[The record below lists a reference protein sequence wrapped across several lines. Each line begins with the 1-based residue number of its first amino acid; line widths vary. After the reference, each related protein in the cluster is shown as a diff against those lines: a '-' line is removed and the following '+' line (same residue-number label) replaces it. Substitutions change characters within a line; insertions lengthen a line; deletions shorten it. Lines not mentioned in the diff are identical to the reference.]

1 VLRLLLALLVLVC
14 AVSCSD
20 ASGTAPASTGGA
32 GTQLPAGAA
41 GMPTEAQAV
50 PPGRSVLRRLNRS
63 EYNSTLRD
71 LLGTSEQPAANL
83 PAEDLSFGFDNIG
96 AALNVSALHVETY
109 ASAADQLIEKAL
121 LPGAPL
127 REQILTCDV
136 NSAGTDCTRQIL
148 RSFGRRAFRR
158 PLTEEQLTRLM
169 AFSTL
174 ASAQGDPPLVGVQ
187 LALKAMLVSARF
199 LFRIELDPEPKP
211 SAPWL
216 VDDFEV
222 ASRLSYFLWS
232 SMPDETL
239 LQRAEAAGL
248 QNESGLQQEVER
260 MLADPRASELT
271 TNFAGQWLFV
281 RSIPRH
287 QPDLNLFPEFNGE
300 LGASM
305 QRSTELF
312 FSQLIERRTP
322 LEALVTADQ
331 VPVDSHLARLYGIT
345 PAGTADF
352 TSVAAPEGRRAGV
365 LGHAGLLMVTSE
377 PGRTSPV
384 KRGAWVLGNLLCSPP
399 PAPPPGV
406 EGLDESVPGAGE
418 TLTVRQ
424 RLEQHRTN
432 PACAACHNLMDPI
445 GFGLETFDAIGR
457 FRTTDAGQ
465 PLDTTGTLPDGTSF
479 TNAEELGRIVAADPR
494 FRPCVAQKLATYALG
509 RGVDASADAA
519 FVASLAAETTRGDGS
534 LLSLISALV
543 KSPPFRMRAPDTNG
557 AL

>member
-1 VLRLLLALLVLVC
+1 MA
-14 AVSCSD
+14 
-20 ASGTAPASTGGA
+20 
-32 GTQLPAGAA
+32 
-41 GMPTEAQAV
+41 TEAQAV

-63 EYNSTLRD
+63 EYNNTLRD

-109 ASAADQLIEKAL
+109 ASAADELIENAL
-121 LPGAPL
+121 LPGAAL
-127 REQILTCDV
+127 RDQILICDV
-136 NSAGTDCTRQIL
+136 NSAGADCTRQIL
-148 RSFGRRAFRR
+148 RNFGRRAFRR
-158 PLTEEQLTRLM
+158 PLTEEQITRLM

-187 LALKAMLVSARF
+187 LALKAMLVSVRF
-199 LFRIELDPEPKP
+199 LFRVELDPEPKP
-211 SAPWL
+211 STPWL

-232 SMPDETL
+232 SMPDEAL
-239 LQRAEAAGL
+239 LQRAEAAAL

-271 TNFAGQWLFV
+271 KNFAGQWLFV

-312 FSQLIERRTP
+312 FSQLIERRSP

-331 VPVDSHLARLYGIT
+331 VPVDTNLALLYGIT
-345 PAGTADF
+345 PADLADF
-352 TSVAAPEGRRAGV
+352 TSAPAPVGRRAGV

-406 EGLDESVPGAGE
+406 EGLDESVPETGK

-424 RLEQHRTN
+424 RLEQHRSN
-432 PACAACHNLMDPI
+432 PACAACHSLMDPI

-457 FRTTDAGQ
+457 YRTTDAGQ

-519 FVASLAAETTRGDGS
+519 FVASLAAETARGDGS
-534 LLSLISALV
+534 LLSLITALV

-557 AL
+557 TL